1 MSSSNSF
8 NVCPRCGKANALNA
22 KYCSSC
28 GQQLA
33 VPQEVIVCHKC
44 HRTNSPMASFCGAC
58 GAPLRV
64 GAQTKICPKCHKEVD
79 VNDNVCSCGYSFG
92 NVKYATPES
101 VSGSE
106 SSHKAA
112 SIGKRKGGRAG
123 AVIAFVLLLVFAYLI
138 FAPYQVAKND
148 GSGNPALDGSG
159 NPIVTTLRPTFLAEL
174 DKGILFFPYSGLDGG
189 VNFYGFEMI
198 ASVIDAIVSDP
209 VTSLESLKT
218 GFGVG
223 GLALTVLVVVVAL
236 SAVVQLI
243 TYLARIIGGGRNKR
257 KNVFFLIMA
266 ILSTLWVGLAV
277 LFGTIVTAESSQIL
291 QKIAAVFVPNAT
303 LGYVAY
309 LIPVYFWLFFIVS
322 LCTKSKKVKEAV
334 A

>member
-92 NVKYATPES
+92 NVKYATPET

-123 AVIAFVLLLVFAYLI
+123 AVIAFILLLVFAYLI
-138 FAPYQVAKND
+138 FAPYQVAN
-148 GSGNPALDGSG
+148 GSGYPS
-159 NPIVTTLRPTFLAEL
+159 VTTLRPTFLAEL
-174 DKGILFFPYSGLDGG
+174 DKGILFFLYSGLDGG
-189 VNFYGFEMI
+189 LNVYGFEMI

-209 VTSLESLKT
+209 ATSLESLKT
-218 GFGVG
+218 SFGVG
-223 GLALTVLVVVVAL
+223 GLALTVLVAVVAL

-277 LFGTIVTAESSQIL
+277 LFGAIVTAESSQIL